1 MQLYKK
7 IALAATVAA
16 ALGTAPSFAQQS
28 GSAANRPERIAGQ
41 PNLNGVWQ
49 AMNSA
54 NWNLEAHSAEA
65 LKDFWEL
72 GSLGAIP
79 AGQSVIDG
87 DGKIPY
93 LPEALAQRDENR
105 AGWPKADPETTCY
118 LPGIP
123 RATYLPHPF
132 QIVQGGGNILF
143 VYSYASANRLV
154 NMGAPITPPVDTW
167 MGQSNGRWDGNT
179 LVVETTGFNG
189 MTWLDRAGN
198 HHTNALKVTERF
210 TPVSEN
216 HIQYS
221 ATLED
226 AERVLAPLDD
236 QHAAVPAHR
245 AERADPGVQVR
256 AVRRGAAVQGPRA
269 AAAAVGSESQELPS
283 GVAARAERPKNEIN

>member
-1 MQLYKK
+1 MQLHNR

-16 ALGTAPSFAQQS
+16 ALATAPSFAQQTD
-28 GSAANRPERIAGQ
+28 ANRPERIAGQ
-41 PNLNGVWQ
+41 PNINGIWQ

-79 AGQSVIDG
+79 AGQSVVDG

-105 AGWPKADPETTCY
+105 AGWPKSDPETNCY

-123 RATYLPHPF
+123 RATYMPFPF

-143 VYSYASANRLV
+143 VYTYASTNRLV
-154 NMGAPITPPVDTW
+154 NMGEPIVPPVDTW
-167 MGQSNGRWDGNT
+167 MGQSNGRWDGDT

-216 HIQYS
+216 HLQYS

-226 AERVLAPLDD
+226 ANVYSRPWTISMPLYRHIEPNA
-236 QHAAVPAHR
+236 QILEFKCVPFV
-245 AERADPGVQVR
+245 EELLYKDL
-256 AVRRGAAVQGPRA
+256 
-269 AAAAVGSESQELPS
+269 ELPPAS
-283 GVAARAERPKNEIN
+283 Q

>member
-7 IALAATVAA
+7 IALTAAVARPLSA
-16 ALGTAPSFAQQS
+16 AAPSFAQQS
-28 GSAANRPERIAGQ
+28 GSAASRPARIAGQ
-41 PNLNGVWQ
+41 PNINGVWQ

-79 AGQSVIDG
+79 AGQSVVDG

-93 LPEALAQRDENR
+93 KPEALAQRDENR
-105 AGWPKADPETTCY
+105 AGWPKVRSRDDL
-118 LPGIP
+118 LPAGHSARDVHAVSRSRSS
-123 RATYLPHPF
+123 RAAATS
-132 QIVQGGGNILF
+132 LF
-143 VYSYASANRLV
+143 VYTYASANRLV
-154 NMGAPITPPVDTW
+154 NMGEPIVPPVDTW

-216 HIQYS
+216 HMQYS

-226 AERVLAPLDD
+226 ANVYSRPWTISMPLYRHIEPNA
-236 QHAAVPAHR
+236 QILEFKCVPFV
-245 AERADPGVQVR
+245 EELLYKDL
-256 AVRRGAAVQGPRA
+256 
-269 AAAAVGSESQELPS
+269 ELPQQ
-283 GVAARAERPKNEIN
+283 